1 MTEAETRMCELFEE
15 LVPAEGKA
23 DTVAGEIVRA
33 INWIAYRN
41 GNDGDRI
48 GVGYGKETCNPP
60 ARYLQTVGSV
70 TMRKLISDMWGMWSE
85 RLYDAAME
93 TLIVE
98 TLKYIDGHPELKTT
112 ANDQDMWDYRIPSED
127 EDCWDDEDEDCDEE
141 EDY

>member
-85 RLYDAAME
+85 RLSLYGIIS
-93 TLIVE
+93 L
-98 TLKYIDGHPELKTT
+98 LLSSSK
-112 ANDQDMWDYRIPSED
+112 
-127 EDCWDDEDEDCDEE
+127 
-141 EDY
+141 